1 MAAVRVIFEGM
12 RWATVVFALIIQP
25 ARCRIPQPVSI
36 GYTADHYRLPLEI
49 GVSHNAPFCFVLH
62 AAIKRL
68 LANFRLKHP
77 VVDRPIAF
85 NGTITQIDIEVT
97 RPCDELVNKE
107 YPTESSVE
115 LCMRNL

>member
-1 MAAVRVIFEGM
+1 MRVILEGM
-12 RWATVVFALIIQP
+12 HWATVVFALIIQS
-25 ARCRIPQPVSI
+25 ALCLIPQPVSI
-36 GYTADHYRLPLEI
+36 SYTADHHRLPLEI
-49 GVSHNAPFCFVLH
+49 GVTHNAPFCFVLH

-77 VVDRPIAF
+77 VVDRAIAF

-107 YPTESSVE
+107 FPAESSVE
-115 LCMRNL
+115 SCMRIL